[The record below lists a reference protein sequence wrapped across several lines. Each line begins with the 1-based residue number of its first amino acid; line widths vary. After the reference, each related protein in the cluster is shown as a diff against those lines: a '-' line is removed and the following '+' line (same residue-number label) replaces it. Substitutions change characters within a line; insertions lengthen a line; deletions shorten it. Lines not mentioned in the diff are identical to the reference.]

1 MTSGYSLDD
10 SALPLTGFH
19 STTACKG
26 WRDSSLHDAPWQDA
40 IGKQRLFELDTY
52 GTIGAKEY
60 YHAHV
65 QPWLSG
71 GYKNMSFDH
80 FSLINPEGAA
90 RCAVEAAAQQE
101 KHGALYV
108 GMKDCVRS
116 MMCDRDGGQA
126 CHSQHAHSLCLC
138 HLSSPCL
145 ASEPSHRIHFTPQAA
160 LSGACFACHS
170 LDRNP
175 AFTKHLKTAACG
187 KRSRLE
193 DMTRDELIERGDE
206 ALRQKNNARKAMSRH
221 KAATASLETQ
231 PLLAAAQARAAEA
244 AHHVSACMLDIRHA
258 AAAATQSA
266 SESELRRMEMQA
278 DTLHFEA
285 TSYYLA
291 RCRALE

>member
-1 MTSGYSLDD
+1 MFFLLYSMTSGYSLDD

-145 ASEPSHRIHFTPQAA
+145 ASEPSHRIHFDAAGGSIWCLLRLPLPRPKPGVHQA
-160 LSGACFACHS
+160 SE
-170 LDRNP
+170 D
-175 AFTKHLKTAACG
+175 
-187 KRSRLE
+187 SRLRQALTPRGH
-193 DMTRDELIERGDE
+193 DTRRADR
-206 ALRQKNNARKAMSRH
+206 AR
-221 KAATASLETQ
+221 
-231 PLLAAAQARAAEA
+231 
-244 AHHVSACMLDIRHA
+244 
-258 AAAATQSA
+258 
-266 SESELRRMEMQA
+266 
-278 DTLHFEA
+278 
-285 TSYYLA
+285 
-291 RCRALE
+291 